1 MNDERNKTMKITKK
15 LFGIKRKAFS
25 PVIASLILMLLAVAA
40 GVVVY
45 GYTMGWIG
53 GATGAP
59 GGTQGEMQYDSIRID
74 VSDSNVTM
82 YVRNTGSKN
91 LTIDYI
97 YIEGTGYSAN
107 NATLID
113 ITSTSLTV
121 NSVMKIQVD
130 TSSIDSIYT
139 GQTFVADYSYEVK
152 VVCADGTTVSQSEV
166 AVA

>member
-1 MNDERNKTMKITKK
+1 MKK
-15 LFGIKRKAFS
+15 LVGKKRKAFS

-59 GGTQGEMQYDSIRID
+59 GGTQGEMQFDSIRID
-74 VSDSNVTM
+74 VSDTNVTI
-82 YVRNTGSKN
+82 YVRNTGSKD

-97 YIEGTGYSAN
+97 YIEGTGYNASDTAN
-107 NATLID
+107 VTVI
-113 ITSTSLTV
+113 TSLTV
-121 NSVMKIQVD
+121 NLVREIQVE
-130 TSSIDSIYT
+130 TS
-139 GQTFVADYSYEVK
+139 TFGPIFIADYSYEIK
-152 VVCADGTTVSQSEV
+152 VVCADGTTISQSEV